1 MPRLA
6 FLRSLIQQKRKAN
19 AIFYRC
25 LYLSPHLQNTK
36 KSDKQI
42 QHLVFMLERCIDLL
56 PPGQETLA
64 LLCNFKESRKG
75 DGATVAQARQ
85 TLNILQNHYPER
97 LGKACVKDVPWI
109 IWGFFKIITPFI
121 DPTTKEKMKF
131 DEDLTKI
138 VPSAQLLKKFG
149 GDVEFEYDH
158 KVYWPALDTLAETR
172 RKEMRER
179 WEAGGKR
186 VGESEEFLR
195 GRGESVSVKDEKA
208 KKEKMGNGTLGVGAP
223 KLRRSPSF
231 QDEVKS

>member
-1 MPRLA
+1 M
-6 FLRSLIQQKRKAN
+6 
-19 AIFYRC
+19 
-25 LYLSPHLQNTK
+25 QNTK
-36 KSDKQI
+36 GKEKQI

-64 LLCNFKESRKG
+64 LLVNFKESRKG
-75 DGATVAQARQ
+75 EGATVAQARQ

-97 LGKACVKDVPWI
+97 LGKACVKDVPWL

-138 VPSAQLLKKFG
+138 VPPAQLLKKFG
-149 GDVEFEYDH
+149 GDVDFEYDH
-158 KVYWPALDTLAETR
+158 EKYWPALNGLAEAR

-179 WEAGGKR
+179 WEAGGNR

-195 GRGESVSVKDEKA
+195 GRGKSVSVNDEKA
-208 KKEKMGNGTLGVGAP
+208 KKEKMGNGSLGVESP
-223 KLRRSPSF
+223 KLRRTPSF
-231 QDEVKS
+231 QDDIKS